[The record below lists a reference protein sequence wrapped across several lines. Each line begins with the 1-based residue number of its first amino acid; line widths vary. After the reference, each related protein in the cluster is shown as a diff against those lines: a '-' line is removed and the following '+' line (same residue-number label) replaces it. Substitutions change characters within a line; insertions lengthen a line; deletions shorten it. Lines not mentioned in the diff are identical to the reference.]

1 MSKLTTKLHGYN
13 LLLTKN
19 YKKDITIKDIY
30 DAHLWI
36 DNGIIKKNHTTF
48 DEEELDSILDNFWN
62 NEGIFYPT
70 LKYRLTIIIKK
81 IKKYIGKLLNQNKD
95 ERFSK

>member
-1 MSKLTTKLHGYN
+1 
-13 LLLTKN
+13 
-19 YKKDITIKDIY
+19 
-30 DAHLWI
+30 
-36 DNGIIKKNHTTF
+36 
-48 DEEELDSILDNFWN
+48 LDNFWN
-62 NEGIFYPT
+62 NEEIFYPT